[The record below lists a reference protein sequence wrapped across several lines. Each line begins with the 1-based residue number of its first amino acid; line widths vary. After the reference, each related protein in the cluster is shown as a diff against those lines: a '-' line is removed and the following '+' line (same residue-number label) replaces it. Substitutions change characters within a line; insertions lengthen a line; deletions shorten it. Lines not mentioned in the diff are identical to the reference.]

1 MAYTPKTA
9 KEILQDLVAG
19 VVARSELTDIAEGSV
34 IAQILSTVATELSS
48 SEYRLAR
55 IRDTFSLQRV
65 SGSLLDE
72 RVKEFPEG
80 SLERL
85 PASSA
90 RGNVLSISRHE
101 ESQGEGLPTE
111 VFVPVG
117 STVGRTDDGSLLYAL
132 SETVTFP
139 SAPNAA
145 SQTIENVSVVCLV
158 PGIKGNCGAGSINK
172 MVSMP
177 SFVSSIEQTSPITG
191 GQEQE
196 SDSGLRN
203 RALLHLG
210 SLARCQPGALEH
222 FALSFIASDRTRA
235 RYAAIYEDK
244 HRRGYSELV
253 IDDGSILI
261 EGDKAAVRQGRPI
274 EGSVPGSG
282 EGILTIFHEAPAFRP
297 IQKIQRFDS
306 DGNELPPVL
315 PDVFVSLPERGIV
328 YVEGG
333 VFEAGDTYR
342 IGPIQNDANAGYEV
356 FTGSLI
362 PELQRAIEGD
372 LNDPVGNP
380 GLRAAGTRV
389 RVLPPKVQVIGF
401 DMQLIPVSGVSFV
414 DTADEI
420 KEAAVEFVLTLRPGD
435 TLFVSQLIDRVM
447 DNPNIIDVKFFE
459 HDVVNPGTTIMQD
472 RIPQDSRN
480 VLRPD
485 PTQILVIPPEDTE

>member
-55 IRDTFSLQRV
+55 IRDSFSLQRV

-72 RVKEFPEG
+72 RIQEFPAG
-80 SLERL
+80 SLSRL
-85 PASSA
+85 PPSAA
-90 RGNVLSISRHE
+90 RGNVLSISRVE
-101 ESQGEGLPTE
+101 ESAGEGLPNE
-111 VFVPVG
+111 AIIPVG
-117 STVGRTDDGSLLYAL
+117 STIGRTDDASVLYAL
-132 SETVTFP
+132 TEAVTFA
-139 SAPNAA
+139 SAPNDA
-145 SQTIENVSVVCLV
+145 SQTVKNISVVCLV
-158 PGIKGNCGAGSINK
+158 PGIKGNCRSGSIDK
-172 MVSMP
+172 IVSMP
-177 SFVSSIEQTSPITG
+177 SFVSSIEQTSPILG

-196 SDSGLRN
+196 SDAGLRS

-222 FALSFIASDRTRA
+222 FALSFTASDRTRA
-235 RYAAIYEDK
+235 RYAAIYEDR

-253 IDDGSILI
+253 VDDGSIIVEGEDAALRPGRTI
-261 EGDKAAVRQGRPI
+261 EGT
-274 EGSVPGSG
+274 VPGSG

-297 IQKIQRFDS
+297 IRKIQRFDS
-306 DGNELPPVL
+306 DGNESVIL
-315 PDVFVSLPERGIV
+315 PDVFVSLPERGMV
-328 YVEGG
+328 YVDGG
-333 VFEAGDTYR
+333 VFDAGDTYR
-342 IGPIQNDANAGYEV
+342 IGPIQNDDNAGYEV

-372 LNDPVGNP
+372 LSDPVGNP

-389 RVLPPKVQVIGF
+389 RVLPPRIQVIGF
-401 DMQLIPVSGVSFV
+401 DMQLIPVSGASFV

-435 TLFVSQLIDRVM
+435 TLFVSQLVDRVM

-459 HDVVNPGTTIMQD
+459 HDVVNPGTTVMQD